1 MPVRNG
7 VSVLGALLVITAL
20 LAACAPGSAA
30 PDAGTPTPQAAA
42 PTAGEAAQEA
52 PAGDDETADEP
63 NEVAPTPSPI
73 PTITPAVTTTPIP
86 TPAEPTRP
94 VPTPLPAAER
104 DYELCV
110 SIASDSNGYGHVSF
124 LVPDPDK
131 PSPPVAITYITPIA
145 VPLQQHLDALGLDYL
160 EVRDQSLSAGGL
172 TIESANYLESGQYAQ
187 LKRDRCKFV
196 VITPFYPDVA
206 VDLATPDYY
215 VDNLEWLVQG
225 ITAASPGSRLL
236 VLNYYQTHR
245 ADFSVS
251 NSGRGLREERL
262 QAFND
267 ALAAACQSPGSL
279 GGVPQVECVDIQPWF
294 EDLDPAHVLG
304 ETTLEEF
311 EASLHRENGYTV
323 LITDYF
329 DRHPDGTIIGDGIHL
344 SPAGR
349 DRLAE
354 GVANMIFELTG
365 EF

>member
-7 VSVLGALLVITAL
+7 VRGWLLVVVAVL
-20 LAACAPGSAA
+20 LAACAPDASTPA
-30 PDAGTPTPQAAA
+30 PQVAV
-42 PTAGEAAQEA
+42 PTAGEVAHDA
-52 PAGDDETADEP
+52 PAGGGATADEP
-63 NEVAPTPSPI
+63 GETAPVSSPL
-73 PTITPAVTTTPIP
+73 PTVTPAVTTTPIP
-86 TPAEPTRP
+86 TPAEPTAA

-145 VPLQQHLDALGLDYL
+145 VPLQQHLDALGLGYL

-267 ALAAACQSPGSL
+267 ALAAACQSPDSL
-279 GGVPQVECVDIQPWF
+279 GGVPQVECVDISGWF
-294 EDLDPAHVLG
+294 DELDPGHVLG
-304 ETTLEEF
+304 ETTLQEF

-329 DRHPDGTIIGDGIHL
+329 DRYPDGAIVGDGIHL
-344 SPAGR
+344 SPEGR

-354 GVANMIFELTG
+354 GVAGVIFALTG